1 MKLFHSEPEQDD
13 VEQEHIVEEHIEF
26 LEHEID
32 ALRHRVSQR
41 RMLLNNAG
49 KTLQEFQDSIYAMLI
64 EENAP
69 KKSSSKEEHA
79 ESDAS
84 EAEEDD
90 ELFNLLS
97 GDEEEA

>member
-13 VEQEHIVEEHIEF
+13 VEQEHTVEEYVEF
-26 LEHEID
+26 LEHAID
-32 ALRHRVSQR
+32 ALRHRVNQR
-41 RMLLNNAG
+41 QTLLNNAE

-69 KKSSSKEEHA
+69 KKPSSREEYA
-79 ESDAS
+79 

-90 ELFNLLS
+90 ELFDLLS

>member
-13 VEQEHIVEEHIEF
+13 VEQEHTVEEYVEF
-26 LEHEID
+26 LEHAID
-32 ALRHRVSQR
+32 ALRHRVNQR
-41 RMLLNNAG
+41 QTLLNNAE

-64 EENAP
+64 EESAP
-69 KKSSSKEEHA
+69 KKPSSREEYA
-79 ESDAS
+79 KPDAS

-90 ELFNLLS
+90 ELFDLLS